1 MNEEALATARQT
13 HGPTSPAV
21 ADLLNSLGV
30 QYSVKR
36 ETVHLATPLLAEALR
51 ISRQLYPAHHP
62 KCVRVCSCACGFIAR
77 VLRRGSVA
85 CPGTKVVPWCMRD
98 RVLAITRNL
107 ADTYAAMDRPDL
119 TEPLLVELAKGG
131 GTTGGGGGSAAD
143 SAPSR
148 GRSEDEGRGADRAG
162 SADTEEVQWDTPFQ
176 RRRHAERVAALRAL
190 VAQHHMAHRL
200 DEAAE
205 ACLQLLALTR
215 GTLRAALRVASAS
228 ASAGG
233 RGAGAGAGADAQDD
247 AVDVGAHVCAVAEAM
262 CTLGSIYKDQ
272 GDLERAVSALTD
284 VQPFLESHDS
294 HLRVAA
300 EETAGVDSTPD
311 STALS
316 TADSAVGSRER
327 YWRRE
332 ARMWVAMSADQM
344 LLLSLRMGVPDI
356 AMACFEVALPAT
368 EDGSE
373 MCVLCPILALVV
385 ALTFSVPLG
394 PCGCCTLRR
403 RAKVMSH
410 GGEVLLARGDVTGAV
425 SLLQQASDEFAAR
438 FPRSFVAY
446 VVVPRLL
453 HVCGQRVHCTHCRY
467 HSAATQAACFT
478 YHGRKNGVARLI
490 AHSRPW
496 WRRSRSCSS
505 PRCRARRCSYPPA
518 QA

>member
-1 MNEEALATARQT
+1 
-13 HGPTSPAV
+13 
-21 ADLLNSLGV
+21 
-30 QYSVKR
+30 
-36 ETVHLATPLLAEALR
+36 
-51 ISRQLYPAHHP
+51 
-62 KCVRVCSCACGFIAR
+62 
-77 VLRRGSVA
+77 
-85 CPGTKVVPWCMRD
+85 MRD

-107 ADTYAAMDRPDL
+107 ADTYAVMDRPDL

-131 GTTGGGGGSAAD
+131 GATSGGGGSAAD
-143 SAPSR
+143 SAAPSR
-148 GRSEDEGRGADRAG
+148 GRSEDEGRGGDLEG
-162 SADTEEVQWDTPFQ
+162 SADAQSGTEEVQWDTPFQ
-176 RRRHAERVAALRAL
+176 RRRHAERVSALRAL

-205 ACLQLLALTR
+205 ACLQLIALTR
-215 GTLRAALRVASAS
+215 GTLRAALRVAARNSAS
-228 ASAGG
+228 ASVGG

-247 AVDVGAHVCAVAEAM
+247 VVDVGTHVCAVAEAM
-262 CTLGSIYKDQ
+262 CALGSIYKDQ

-284 VQPFLESHDS
+284 VQPFLERHDS

-311 STALS
+311 STAVS
-316 TADSAVGSRER
+316 TADSAVGSCKR

-332 ARMWVAMSADQM
+332 ARMWVAVSADQM

-373 MCVLCPILALVV
+373 KCVVRRMACPCGGIAQCLPLWWCSMLALVV
-385 ALTFSVPLG
+385 VLNACPCGGAHVPPV

-403 RAKVMSH
+403 RVEVMSH

-467 HSAATQAACFT
+467 HSAATQAACST
-478 YHGRKNGVARLI
+478 YHGRKNGVARLA
-490 AHSRPW
+490 AHSRP
-496 WRRSRSCSS
+496 
-505 PRCRARRCSYPPA
+505 
-518 QA
+518 